1 MLNPTAWNWGAKAGL
16 FWVGMNILNLTY
28 AYFRLPETRGRTYG
42 ELDLLFEHK
51 VSARAFA
58 STDVDQFPR
67 NYEEDEKVEDIPV
80 RMH

>member
-16 FWVGMNILNLTY
+16 FWVGMNVLNMTY

-42 ELDLLFEHK
+42 ELDVLFEHG

-58 STDVDQFPR
+58 GTPVEQFPGHR
-67 NYEEDEKVEDIPV
+67 DEMDEKAPAPALV
-80 RMH
+80 H